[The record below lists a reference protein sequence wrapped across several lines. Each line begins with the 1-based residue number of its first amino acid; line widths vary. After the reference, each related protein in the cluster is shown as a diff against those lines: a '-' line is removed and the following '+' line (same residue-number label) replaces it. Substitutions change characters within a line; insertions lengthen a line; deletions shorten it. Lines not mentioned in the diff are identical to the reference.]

1 MNLKER
7 KALIKI
13 LLVMEND
20 NEEFKNVLF
29 NRSYMRRE
37 MNRTQSK
44 LYNREQYRINK
55 LFLSSYDDKEYI
67 LKDG

>member
-1 MNLKER
+1 
-7 KALIKI
+7 
-13 LLVMEND
+13 MEND

-44 LYNREQYRINK
+44 LYNRE
-55 LFLSSYDDKEYI
+55 
-67 LKDG
+67 